1 MTQDPKDLR
10 VLDALGRV
18 VPQVAPPAELRAR
31 VLAAATDAGAKA
43 PAHEGSGAAGVVTE
57 VEAPADRLVHG
68 EPEIA
73 GAKAPA
79 YKTLGATSQSEGTL
93 SNDPMRRVPGDP
105 AYARQSRWPWAL
117 AAAAAIVAAVTSVGW
132 LSARDQVARLQAA
145 LADARANTTKLLAVR
160 DEFDRERNRS
170 QHVAAI
176 LGASDVTY
184 TALAG
189 VAPVEQARG
198 RVYVSPSRGLL
209 FAAEDLPVLPPDR
222 SYQLWTI
229 VGGKPV
235 SHGVFE
241 LGNNGAA
248 QLLAEPAPGMAEAYA
263 VTVEPLG
270 GVPEPTGPK
279 VLLGTPIS

>member
-1 MTQDPKDLR
+1 MSQDPKDLR
-10 VLDALGRV
+10 VLDALGRN
-18 VPQVAPPAELRAR
+18 VPQVVPPAELRAR
-31 VLAAATDAGAKA
+31 VLAAAIAPAMESTAVQEVGTPTDRRVQADPMIAGAEA
-43 PAHEGSGAAGVVTE
+43 AEIAGAHLSAGALAK
-57 VEAPADRLVHG
+57 VEAPADKPLDTTGHRK
-68 EPEIA
+68 EA
-73 GAKAPA
+73 
-79 YKTLGATSQSEGTL
+79 
-93 SNDPMRRVPGDP
+93 D
-105 AYARQSRWPWAL
+105 ARPSIWPWVL
-117 AAAAAIVAAVTSVGW
+117 AAAAAIVAALTSVGW
-132 LSARDQVARLQAA
+132 LSARGEIARLQTA
-145 LADARANTTKLLAVR
+145 LADARSNTTKLLAVR
-160 DEFDRERNRS
+160 DEFDQERNRS

-198 RVYVSPSRGLL
+198 RVYVSPTRGLL

-229 VGGKPV
+229 VGGRPV

-248 QLLAEPAPGMAEAYA
+248 QLLTESAPGMAEAYA

-279 VLLGTPIS
+279 VLLGTPTS

>member
-1 MTQDPKDLR
+1 MSQNPEDLR
-10 VLDALGRV
+10 VLDALGRS

-31 VLAAATDAGAKA
+31 VLAAATASASEPAAVPEGATPEVATSPDADSRGQQ
-43 PAHEGSGAAGVVTE
+43 T
-57 VEAPADRLVHG
+57 
-68 EPEIA
+68 
-73 GAKAPA
+73 PA
-79 YKTLGATSQSEGTL
+79 YSEIHPFDQT
-93 SNDPMRRVPGDP
+93 RRVQKDP
-105 AYARQSRWPWAL
+105 PYARASRWPWGL

-132 LSARDQVARLQAA
+132 LSARGEIARLQTA
-145 LADARANTTKLLAVR
+145 LADARANATKLLAVR
-160 DEFDRERNRS
+160 DEFDRERTRS
-170 QHVAAI
+170 QRAAAI
-176 LGASDVTY
+176 LSAGDVTY

-198 RVYVSPSRGLL
+198 RMYVSPTRGLL
-209 FAAEDLPVLPPDR
+209 FAAEDLPALPPNR

-241 LGNNGAA
+241 LGTNGAA

-270 GVPEPTGPK
+270 GVQEPTGPK
-279 VLLGTPIS
+279 VLLGTPTS